1 MSARATDERGFSLI
15 EVMIVCAL
23 FLVVT
28 GATLTA
34 LTSFTTSHRRVEI
47 QHDHAED
54 ARLGL
59 DVAARQLRNLANP
72 TVTSTTTISRAA
84 DYDFIFQTSDPA
96 KTWVRYCLQTTAP
109 ATPNQGRL
117 WEVQSPTAA
126 LPAGM
131 DGPCP
136 GTGAGTVK
144 QVVSARITNAKN
156 GVDRNI
162 FDYECATG
170 QPATCPSA
178 AAEYPRITNVG
189 IELFVDSNVSDN
201 IRELRVSTG
210 VFLRNQNEPPE
221 AVATVNGTAPRT
233 VIFNGSRS
241 TDAESRTLQYYWF
254 KGTAPTTANFTDC
267 NATPTGALDDQ
278 GVTLTYPFP
287 ASDATGSTQNF
298 WLAVRDPGC
307 LTDISA
313 QIQVVVPA

>member
-1 MSARATDERGFSLI
+1 MTARSADQRGFSLI
-15 EVMIVCAL
+15 EVIIVCAL

-28 GATLTA
+28 SATLTA
-34 LTSFTTSHRRVEI
+34 FGAFTTNHRRTEI

-72 TVTSTTTISRAA
+72 TVTSTTTIARAA

-96 KTWVRYCLQTTAP
+96 KTWVRYCLQTAAP
-109 ATPNQGRL
+109 ASVNRGRL
-117 WEVQSPTAA
+117 WEVQSATATLPT
-126 LPAGM
+126 GM

-144 QVVSARITNAKN
+144 TAVSARISNQAN

-162 FDYECATG
+162 FDYECAPG
-170 QPATCPSA
+170 QPASCPA
-178 AAEYPRITNVG
+178 TAAEFPRITNVG
-189 IELFVDSNVSDN
+189 IELFVDSDVGDT

-210 VFLRNQNEPPE
+210 VFLRNQNEPPV
-221 AVATVNGTAPRT
+221 ATATVNRTGPRT
-233 VIFNGSRS
+233 VIFNGSGS
-241 TDAESRTLQYYWF
+241 TDTESRTLQYYWF
-254 KGTAPTTANFTDC
+254 KGTAPTTASFTDC
-267 NATPTGALDDQ
+267 SAPPTGMLDQ

-287 ASDATGSTQNF
+287 TSDATGSTQNF

-307 LTDISA
+307 LTNISA

>member
-1 MSARATDERGFSLI
+1 MTARTADQRGFTLI

-34 LTSFTTSHRRVEI
+34 FTSFSNSQRRTEI

-72 TVTSTTTISRAA
+72 TVTSTTTIARAD

-109 ATPNQGRL
+109 ASPTAGRL
-117 WEVQSPTAA
+117 WEVQSATAT
-126 LPAGM
+126 LPVGM
-131 DGPCP
+131 DGACP
-136 GTGAGTVK
+136 GTGAGTTK
-144 QVVSARITNAKN
+144 SIVSARVTNTRNAL
-156 GVDRNI
+156 DRNI
-162 FDYECATG
+162 FDYECAVG
-170 QPATCPSA
+170 QPATCPSV

-189 IELFVDSNVSDN
+189 IELFVDSKTSDN
-201 IRELRVSTG
+201 IREMRVSTG
-210 VFLRNQNEPPE
+210 VFLRNQNEPPV
-221 AVATVNGTAPRT
+221 ALATVNSTAPRT

-241 TDAESRTLQYYWF
+241 TDTESRTLQYYWF
-254 KGTAPTTANFTDC
+254 KGTAPTAANFTDC
-267 NATPTGALDDQ
+267 NALPTGMLDQ

-287 ASDATGSTQNF
+287 TSDATGSTQDF

-307 LTDISA
+307 LTSISSK
-313 QIQVVVPA
+313 IQVMVPA

>member
-1 MSARATDERGFSLI
+1 MTARSVDQRGFTLI
-15 EVMIVCAL
+15 EVLIVCAL

-28 GATLTA
+28 GATLSA
-34 LTSFTTSHRRVEI
+34 FGAFSTSHRRTEI

-72 TVTSTTTISRAA
+72 TVTATTTIARAG

-96 KTWVRYCLQTTAP
+96 KTWVRYCMQTTAP
-109 ATPNQGRL
+109 ASLNKGRL
-117 WEVQSPTAA
+117 YEVQSPTAT

-136 GTGAGTVK
+136 GTGAGTTKVI
-144 QVVSARITNAKN
+144 VSDRVSNQAN

-162 FDYECATG
+162 FDYECAVG
-170 QPATCPSA
+170 QPAGCPTVP
-178 AAEYPRITNVG
+178 AEYPRITNVG
-189 IELFVDSNVSDN
+189 IELFIDSKVGDT

-210 VFLRNQNEPPE
+210 VFLRNQNEPPV
-221 AVATVNGTAPRT
+221 ALATVNRTAPRT

-241 TDAESRTLQYYWF
+241 TDTESRTLQYYWF

-267 NATPTGALDDQ
+267 NAPPTGMLDE

-287 ASDATGSTQNF
+287 VSDATGTTKNF

-307 LTDISA
+307 LTNISA
-313 QIQVVVPA
+313 QIPVVVPA